1 MQSPS
6 CVVLRQLQK
15 FTELS
20 QRNFKSHEAFAVF
33 FICVYMQRDKY
44 VWSDHKGLETSNYS
58 KFLFPLNY

>member
-33 FICVYMQRDKY
+33 FYMCIYAKGQICLVGSQR
-44 VWSDHKGLETSNYS
+44 VRNFE
-58 KFLFPLNY
+58 LF